1 MPAEHDFRRWR
12 VNVRTRT
19 VTKEPV
25 PASWERLGGRAL
37 IARILLDEV
46 EPTCEPLGPKNKLV
60 FAPGLLVGHML
71 SASDRLSAGTKS
83 PLTGGFRESNCGGST
98 GMHMTNMGI
107 RALIIEDMPAEPG
120 WWVLYLGLKDTRWEK
135 ADDLVGRGVHEV
147 APSLLARYGNKVAIS
162 LIGHGGEYRLL
173 AAGIQNL
180 DKERVPARIN
190 ARGGL
195 GAVMG
200 SKGLKAIVWDDAGGQ
215 KPPIKDSELFKQAQ
229 KAYTQAVLAHPQS
242 HTYRDYGTAA
252 NVLLCNALG
261 ALPTHNFSAGSWEK
275 AESVS
280 GEYLRELLLKRGGES
295 NTSHA
300 CMAGCTIRCSNVFG
314 GDDGKAIVSPLEFET
329 IGLLGPNLGI
339 DNLDAI
345 ARLNWHINDMGL
357 DTIEI
362 GAAIGVACEAG
373 LMRWGDS
380 ERALE
385 LLDEIRRNTP
395 LGRILGSGSVTAGR
409 VLGIERVP
417 AAKGMAMSAYDPR
430 AIKGTGVTFATS
442 TQGGDHTSGLT
453 LRAKIDHLDPKGQ
466 VAVSRTAQINVA
478 GYDSLGVCIM
488 AAFGYSSAPGVIRDL
503 LNSRYGW
510 SLGEDALQV
519 LGKETI
525 KLEREFNRRAGFTRA
540 HDRLPEWFTREAL
553 PPTNAVFD
561 VSTDEMDR
569 IFEDLE

>member
-1 MPAEHDFRRWR
+1 MAAEYDLKVWR
-12 VNVRTRT
+12 VNVRTQTLTR
-19 VTKEPV
+19 EPV
-25 PASWERLGGRAL
+25 PASWERLGGRGL
-37 IARILLDEV
+37 LARILLDEMDA
-46 EPTCEPLGPKNKLV
+46 TCEPLGPNNKLV

-71 SASDRLSAGTKS
+71 SASDRLSAGAKS

-98 GMHMTNMGI
+98 GLHMTNMGI
-107 RALIIEDMPAEPG
+107 RALILEDMPSEPG
-120 WWVLYLGLKDTRWEK
+120 FWILHLSLSGAKWEK
-135 ADDLVGRGVHEV
+135 ADDLVGQGVYEV
-147 APSLLARYGNKVAIS
+147 APKLLERYGKKVAIS
-162 LIGHGGEYRLL
+162 LIGQGGEYRL
-173 AAGIQNL
+173 ATAGIQNL

-200 SKGLKAIVWDDAGGQ
+200 SKGLKAIVWDDTGGQ
-215 KPPIKDSELFKQAQ
+215 KPPIADPELFKKAQ

-252 NVLLCNALG
+252 NVLMVDALG
-261 ALPTHNFSAGSWEK
+261 ALPTRNFSAGRFEQ
-275 AESVS
+275 AEAVS
-280 GEYLRELLLKRGGES
+280 GEHLRELLLQRGGES
-295 NTSHA
+295 NPSHA

-314 GDDGKAIVSPLEFET
+314 GEDGKAIVSPLEYET

-339 DNLDAI
+339 GDLDVI
-345 ARLNWHINDMGL
+345 ARLNWQINDMGL
-357 DTIEI
+357 DTIEVA
-362 GAAIGVACEAG
+362 AAIGVACEAG
-373 LMRWGDS
+373 LMKWGDGD
-380 ERALE
+380 RAME

-395 LGRILGSGSVTAGR
+395 LGRILGAGSVITGR

-466 VAVSRTAQINVA
+466 VEASRGAQINSA
-478 GYDSLGVCIM
+478 GYDTLGICLM
-488 AAFGYSSAPGVIRDL
+488 AGFGYSAAPGVVRDL

-510 SLGEDALQV
+510 NLGDDALQV

-525 KLEREFNRRAGFTRA
+525 KLEREFNRRAGFTKA
-540 HDRLPEWFTREAL
+540 HDRLPEFFTREAV
-553 PPTNAVFD
+553 PPRNAVFD
-561 VSTDEMDR
+561 VSTEEMDR
-569 IFEDLE
+569 IFDDLD

>member
-1 MPAEHDFRRWR
+1 MASDYEPRVWR
-12 VNVRTRT
+12 VNVRERS
-19 VTKEPV
+19 VTKESV
-25 PASWERLGGRAL
+25 PASWEFLGGRGL
-37 IARILLDEV
+37 IARILLDEI

-98 GMHMTNMGI
+98 GLHMTNMGI

-120 WWVLYLGLKDTRWEK
+120 LWVLYLSLTDIRWEK
-135 ADDLVGRGVHEV
+135 AGDLTGLGVHDV
-147 APSLLARYGNKVAIS
+147 APALLARYGNKVAIS
-162 LIGHGGEYRLL
+162 MIGHGGEYRMQ

-215 KPPIKDSELFKQAQ
+215 KPPIKNPELFKQAQ

-252 NVLLCNALG
+252 NVLMCNALG
-261 ALPTHNFSAGSWEK
+261 ALPTHNFSAGSWDK

-280 GEYLRELLLKRGGES
+280 GEYMRELLLRRGGQS

-300 CMAGCTIRCSNVFG
+300 CMAGCTIRCSNVYAG
-314 GDDGKAIVSPLEFET
+314 EDGKAIVSPLEYET

-339 DNLDAI
+339 DSLDAV
-345 ARLNWHINDMGL
+345 ARLNSEINDMGL
-357 DTIEI
+357 DSIEI

-373 LMRWGDS
+373 LMQWGDVD
-380 ERALE
+380 RAME
-385 LLDEIRRNTP
+385 LLLEIRRNTP
-395 LGRILGSGSVTAGR
+395 LGRILGSGSVIAGR

-453 LRAKIDHLDPKGQ
+453 LRAKIDHLDPRGQ
-466 VAVSRTAQINVA
+466 VEASRTAQINVA

-488 AAFGYSSAPGVIRDL
+488 AGPGYMSAPGAVRDL

-510 SLGEDALQV
+510 SLGDDALQV
-519 LGKETI
+519 IGRETI
-525 KLEREFNRRAGFTRA
+525 RLEREFNRRAGFTKA

-553 PPTNAVFD
+553 PPKNAVFD
-561 VSTDEMDR
+561 VPTEEMDR
-569 IFEDLE
+569 IFEDLD